1 MNFKTLLIKIFITHP
16 GVFVPGCNFYKSH
29 SLKNH
34 NKGFSFSPAYR
45 EWNHG
50 NQTSKARHGWGQRGS
65 VTANFLYIVILKA
78 SLFEF
83 LTP

>member
-45 EWNHG
+45 ESRKSDIEG
-50 NQTSKARHGWGQRGS
+50 KTRMGTAGKCDSKFFIYS
-65 VTANFLYIVILKA
+65 NLK
-78 SLFEF
+78 SKLV
-83 LTP
+83 